1 MTSWQYRVK
10 KMEESTMIRVLACAT
25 GWMMVVF
32 METGNTGGGIVL
44 LYEQGIMAPISNML
58 SMKYL

>member
-1 MTSWQYRVK
+1 
-10 KMEESTMIRVLACAT
+10 MEESTMIRVLACAT